1 MDSIVAFLKEGTLP
15 NDRGEADK
23 VRRKAPAFRC
33 LRNRSYTSTLLQGRI
48 HFVFT
53 QKRWNHCWRNCMKE
67 SMVVIRGE
75 GRYLIK
81 LLLKVTGGHVCR
93 KRHRIMLKYMI
104 NARGSPQTSISLR
117 ACSILFIIHGHL
129 HNGA

>member
-1 MDSIVAFLKEGTLP
+1 
-15 NDRGEADK
+15 
-23 VRRKAPAFRC
+23 
-33 LRNRSYTSTLLQGRI
+33 
-48 HFVFT
+48 
-53 QKRWNHCWRNCMKE
+53 MKE

-104 NARGSPQTSISLR
+104 NARGSPQTSISLK
-117 ACSILFIIHGHL
+117 ACLILFLIHAICTIEL
-129 HNGA
+129 RYCRVIS